1 MNVIKNSMLI
11 EFSGGFPEAASP
23 FPTPVVDPSLVDT
36 WEIVICLDF
45 TVYTMIPRLTD
56 LNTRPLS

>member
-11 EFSGGFPEAASP
+11 EISGGFPEAASP

-36 WEIVICLDF
+36 WEIVSLDF
-45 TVYTMIPRLTD
+45 TVYNMIPH
-56 LNTRPLS
+56 P